1 MNLRSYQTPI
11 FNDNTTPV
19 LGLHWARQLGK
30 STVLAAWAVDR
41 LLPRPGRLVTV
52 LTPCEHSH
60 DRFAEKCQAA
70 CADRATLFELEPASP
85 RADQPTT
92 RIHVKVDG
100 RRGCIQ
106 ILPANADAARGFS
119 GDVILDEFALHR
131 DADAIWEAVQ
141 PIVASNQDFLCRI
154 ASTGNGRNNLFHR
167 LATAG
172 QIPFSRVSRTD
183 AHKAGL
189 KIFDAVTRAEITP
202 NEARSRAQDKAVYD
216 QNYELSF
223 IDAAALATD

>member
-19 LGLHWARQLGK
+19 LGLHWARQTGK

-41 LLPRPGRLVTV
+41 LLTRPGRLVTV
-52 LTPCEHSH
+52 LTACEHSAAK
-60 DRFAEKCQAA
+60 FAAQCQAA
-70 CADRATLFELEPASP
+70 CADRAALCEMVTICTLPDPSAT
-85 RADQPTT
+85 QI
-92 RIHVKVDG
+92 RIKIDG
-100 RRGCIQ
+100 RPGCIQ
-106 ILPANADAARGFS
+106 IQPASADAARGFS

-167 LATAG
+167 LVTAG
-172 QIPFSRVSRTD
+172 QIPFSRVSLTD
-183 AHKAGL
+183 AWKAGR

-202 NEARSRAQDKAVYD
+202 DEARSRAQDKAVYD
-216 QNYELSF
+216 QNYELTF
-223 IDAAALATD
+223 LDDTALAIH